1 MLNAKKLDRLFSKF
15 NVTPA
20 EDLFLALLREA
31 AALSVGVDVKEPQW
45 SQQEL
50 DEALHGKHSL
60 FSVRPVALPREQY
73 LHAFN
78 ALKKVALAAE
88 SESDVWHGMPEA
100 EAFFT
105 QEILNALARNPEVL
119 WDELE
124 TAGVDL
130 DAAAQA
136 FVPVACFAMR
146 VFFDKIAAEACGR
159 MNKLVPD
166 TVHFERSL
174 TCPICGLNASLA
186 GVGATHNHG
195 NVKRLYCSCCGGSW
209 QFERIRCAMCG
220 TEAVSDLQY
229 VHSHD
234 DDKHRL
240 HVCSSCGEAV
250 PTVFGAESDD
260 FDPDF
265 ELWRS
270 AELMQAYQQQLQE
283 GEHSANA

>member
-1 MLNAKKLDRLFSKF
+1 MLNVKKLDRLFSKF
-15 NVTPA
+15 NVNPA
-20 EDLFLALLREA
+20 EDQFLALLREA
-31 AALSVGVDVKEPQW
+31 AVLTAAVDVKDPQW

-50 DEALHGKHSL
+50 SEALHGKHSL
-60 FSVRPVALPREQY
+60 FSVRPMELSREQY
-73 LHAFN
+73 LNVFD
-78 ALKKVALAAE
+78 ALQKVARAAE
-88 SESDVWHGMPEA
+88 PESDMWVGMPDA

-105 QEILNALARNPEVL
+105 QERLDALAQNPEVL

-124 TAGVDL
+124 KSGVDL
-130 DAAAQA
+130 DAASQA
-136 FVPVACFAMR
+136 FVPVACFALR
-146 VFFDKIAAEACGR
+146 VFFDQAAADACKQ
-159 MNKLVPD
+159 MDKLVPD

-174 TCPICGLNASLA
+174 TCPVCGLNASLA
-186 GVGATHNHG
+186 GVGATQNHG

-229 VHSHD
+229 VHPHD

-240 HVCSSCGEAV
+240 HVCSACGEAV

-260 FDPDF
+260 FDPDL

-270 AELMQAYQQQLQE
+270 AELMQVYEQQLQQE
-283 GEHSANA
+283 EQSANA